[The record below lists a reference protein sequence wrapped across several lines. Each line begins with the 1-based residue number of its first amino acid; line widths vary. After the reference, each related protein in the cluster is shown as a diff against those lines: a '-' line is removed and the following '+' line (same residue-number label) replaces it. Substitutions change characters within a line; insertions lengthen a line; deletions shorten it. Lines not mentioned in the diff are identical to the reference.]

1 MRDRGRARP
10 GIPLPERR
18 VDRLLLAAG
27 AAALLAVIPM
37 LWIWLLYGS
46 GLGRGAID
54 AAAIGLSGLAVGI
67 GMGMIRL
74 LDGAR

>member
-1 MRDRGRARP
+1 MHDRGRAGP
-10 GIPLPERR
+10 GVPLPERR

-27 AAALLAVIPM
+27 AASLVAVIPM

-46 GLGRGAID
+46 GLGESAVYAGG
-54 AAAIGLSGLAVGI
+54 IGLSALALGI